1 VAPEEVETGIQ
12 LHPWRQLRGQRRME
26 VEEVAGAERG
36 FVAEV
41 VAPRVEGIEGAE
53 PVVVGIPVAA
63 GDADEQRQSGW
74 AASVFE
80 RMSGLGGQRPGTDAG
95 IAETSPLDDGFP
107 VPVPPVP
114 LAERARTDGPAAL
127 ACGSLDVAGQVIFVV
142 QHVDVPG
149 RGGCAAG
156 GVDAAQYLR
165 RRAGIVETA
174 RAVLPRGC
182 GECIDAPGAVAR
194 IGADGLEAASHVG
207 PLARVDQPCRAE
219 LQLLDADPHADAV
232 VTSRCRSPFD
242 EQVGRVEPVLV
253 HRRRP
258 RDAATG
264 PRTGQLREA
273 APVLAPRQVGEG
285 RGALAPGTPRVL
297 WLQTVAGIAGVLVA
311 PAQVAADAEAHV
323 RADRTMLPARAA
335 AARGAGAALAAEII
349 LETQWTEPCPR
360 GIGCQQQGDAQPRR
374 LGEGPTCLGP
384 APQFPAAGGQV
395 LHADSSNSLDTRG
408 ARLRQWRAWR
418 APDEMA

>member
-1 VAPEEVETGIQ
+1 
-12 LHPWRQLRGQRRME
+12 
-26 VEEVAGAERG
+26 
-36 FVAEV
+36 
-41 VAPRVEGIEGAE
+41 
-53 PVVVGIPVAA
+53 
-63 GDADEQRQSGW
+63 
-74 AASVFE
+74 
-80 RMSGLGGQRPGTDAG
+80 
-95 IAETSPLDDGFP
+95 
-107 VPVPPVP
+107 PPVP

-273 APVLAPRQVGEG
+273 APVLAQLQVGEG
-285 RGALAPGTPRVL
+285 RVALHPGTPRVL

-349 LETQWTEPCPR
+349 LETPWTEPCPR
-360 GIGCQQQGDAQPRR
+360 GIGCQQQGDPQPRR
-374 LGEGPTCLGP
+374 PGDGPTRLRP
-384 APQFPAAGGQV
+384 AAQFPASGRQGRRA
-395 LHADSSNSLDTRG
+395 ASSNSLDARG

-418 APDEMA
+418 APDEMAHAGRAGRIRQQLPEPRLQRAFVFGHPLVLAQVLQPRAVDEVLEVGARGFGVLGDAPLHGAIAATAAPEAAHHPQEFIPPVERDPVLDRDQDRA

>member
-1 VAPEEVETGIQ
+1 LTWLRICNGGARGPAWCCGDVDPQRYDRRDMAGAAPGRGSDQAAVGRIDAIAGAVAPEEVETGIQ

-63 GDADEQRQSGW
+63 GDADEQRQSGL

-182 GECIDAPGAVAR
+182 GE
-194 IGADGLEAASHVG
+194 
-207 PLARVDQPCRAE
+207 
-219 LQLLDADPHADAV
+219 
-232 VTSRCRSPFD
+232 
-242 EQVGRVEPVLV
+242 
-253 HRRRP
+253 
-258 RDAATG
+258 
-264 PRTGQLREA
+264 
-273 APVLAPRQVGEG
+273 
-285 RGALAPGTPRVL
+285 
-297 WLQTVAGIAGVLVA
+297 
-311 PAQVAADAEAHV
+311 
-323 RADRTMLPARAA
+323 
-335 AARGAGAALAAEII
+335 
-349 LETQWTEPCPR
+349 
-360 GIGCQQQGDAQPRR
+360 
-374 LGEGPTCLGP
+374 
-384 APQFPAAGGQV
+384 
-395 LHADSSNSLDTRG
+395 
-408 ARLRQWRAWR
+408 
-418 APDEMA
+418 